1 MPYIPSEKISV
12 KTITDTNL
20 HPKLRANEIAVA
32 PVVCINPHGMSFNPY
47 KPAVIELTKT
57 IELDPKE
64 EIKFIPLISNTK
76 SSVPLKWEELEFGS
90 GCKVFDDRIL
100 FQSTHFSLFTVIARM
115 SFPSASVSVEEIQ
128 DSASPLE
135 LTIPELP
142 EFSVSVPPTSV
153 KTHGEIVVKAT
164 AYFNDHIV
172 SAKCDGHTLASAC
185 IELEPHGQE
194 FSKQVTIT
202 LPIPDYAL
210 VAEMH
215 PVAKLQLW
223 HAQGRTEVD
232 VNQSTPIKWELI
244 ADSDIVISQNDEGL
258 YVATVCVYSFSWFQY
273 MWDTVC
279 YYSGITDAVK
289 TAVKSIQG
297 RCQAFMSHETS
308 FESSVTFGIAIL
320 IYPFRDPYPSLTNYD
335 CVLMDS
341 GDRAL
346 KLTLDSSGK
355 IDLRIELLPC
365 LSYMFPASFQGK
377 NLFSGSIALSQ
388 DCINRKDFIIKVDS
402 VTELK
407 ESMPLG
413 QLILAQRDNSDC
425 CDHSLSL
432 IKVSLIIII
441 KHSKPAID

>member
-1 MPYIPSEKISV
+1 M
-12 KTITDTNL
+12 

-32 PVVCINPHGMSFNPY
+32 PVVCINPNGMSFNPY

-57 IELDPKE
+57 IELSPNK
-64 EIKFIPLISNTK
+64 EIKLIPLISNTK
-76 SSVPLKWEELEFGS
+76 SSEPLKWEELEVGS
-90 GCKVFDDRIL
+90 GCKVFDDHIL
-100 FQSTHFSLFTVIARM
+100 FQSTHFSLFTIIARM
-115 SFPSASVSVEEIQ
+115 PFPSASVSVEEIQ
-128 DSASPLE
+128 DSTSPLE

-153 KTHGEIVVKAT
+153 QSHKEVVVKAT
-164 AYFNDHIV
+164 AYFNDHVV
-172 SAKCDGHTLASAC
+172 SAKRDGHTLASAC
-185 IELEPHGQE
+185 VELEPHGQE
-194 FSKQVTIT
+194 FSKQVTVT
-202 LPIPDYAL
+202 LPIPDYVL

-215 PVAKLQLW
+215 PVVKLQLW

-279 YYSGITDAVK
+279 YYSGITEV
-289 TAVKSIQG
+289 TRAVKSIRG

-308 FESSVTFGIAIL
+308 FRSSITFSIAIL
-320 IYPFRDPYPSLTNYD
+320 IYPFRDPYPSLANYD
-335 CVLMDS
+335 YLLMDS

-346 KLTLDSSGK
+346 NLTLDSSGM

-388 DCINRKDFIIKVDS
+388 DCINRKDFVIKVDS
-402 VTELK
+402 ITELK

-413 QLILAQRDNSDC
+413 QLILAQRDNSNFC
-425 CDHSLSL
+425 EHPLSL
-432 IKVSLIIII
+432 IKVSLIILY
-441 KHSKPAID
+441 KAAINLTCHY